1 MSALDDLSQP
11 IAAYPEAIRKARLR
25 AGLTNDQLAELSGVP
40 YSTICKVQTGQQNIT
55 LPQAAAIC
63 AALSVSLDDILPLP
77 QKRTSGPEMHEM
89 ELRCSHQAG
98 DIRALEAVGVLQAER
113 IRTLKAF
120 VYVLLG
126 LCALLTV
133 SLGVYMVIDSRIPY
147 AGLIQATGL
156 SGGAW
161 LFLLLIIAAAV
172 VMGGLLLRM
181 SFKYTRESA
190 SGGGQ
195 QEKTK

>member
-63 AALSVSLDDILPLP
+63 AALGVSLDDILPLP
-77 QKRTSGPEMHEM
+77 QKRTSGPEMREM

-98 DIRALEAVGVLQAER
+98 DIRTLEAVGALQAER

-161 LFLLLIIAAAV
+161 LFLLLIVAAAV

-181 SFKYTRESA
+181 SFKYARESA
-190 SGGGQ
+190 PSGAQ
-195 QEKTK
+195 PDKTK